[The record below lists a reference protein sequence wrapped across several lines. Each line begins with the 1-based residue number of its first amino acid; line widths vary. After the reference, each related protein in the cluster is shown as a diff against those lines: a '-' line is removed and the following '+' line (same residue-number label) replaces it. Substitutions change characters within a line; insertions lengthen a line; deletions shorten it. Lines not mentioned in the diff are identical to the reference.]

1 MNQEELLRS
10 SQEALDKEREKEKAK
25 ERKRRAAAA
34 GVAVV
39 ASASLVVGGLFN
51 SPSALLEDQ
60 DLLPAVVYNDNDSDD
75 LDSSGDDGVS
85 DEDEGSGVDEEEAV
99 SGVRAGLR
107 QRILQ
112 LPYAVRLLVILPL
125 WALGFGIL
133 SAATALW
140 SAVLSPVLAKAL
152 GWLCLLGALV
162 GAFLLAGKSIFPDL
176 PIRKILNKRSLIGLI
191 LGAVLLGT
199 ADLVAPLVWVDYVRI
214 EAIVRI
220 CGVGLV
226 LAGTTI
232 AFVRREH
239 KRRKALPPVEAEAAE
254 EPEETE
260 PKPLTREDILAI
272 ADSVSP
278 RARHSA

>member
-60 DLLPAVVYNDNDSDD
+60 DLFPAVVYNDNDSDD

-112 LPYAVRLLVILPL
+112 LPYAVRLLVVLPL

-133 SAATALW
+133 SGAAALW

-152 GWLCLLGALV
+152 GWLCLLGALL

-176 PIRKILNKRSLIGLI
+176 PIRKILNKRSLTGLI

-199 ADLVAPLVWVDYVRI
+199 ADLVAPLVWADYVRI

-226 LAGTTI
+226 LLSTTI

-239 KRRKALPPVEAEAAE
+239 KRRKALPVVEAEPVE

-272 ADSVSP
+272 ADSVGP
-278 RARHSA
+278 QARHTA